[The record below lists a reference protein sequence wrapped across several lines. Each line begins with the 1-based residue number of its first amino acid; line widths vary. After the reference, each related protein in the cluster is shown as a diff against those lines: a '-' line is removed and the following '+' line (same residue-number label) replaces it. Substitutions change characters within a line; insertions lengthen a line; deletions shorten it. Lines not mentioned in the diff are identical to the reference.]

1 MGRLTLRSQLTPS
14 YINLKPGVISSAA
27 FNITARTSSLAIQ
40 MITMLILARILD
52 PGDFGLIGMVTPFLA
67 VFMIFGNLGLTNA
80 VLQQPALTAQQLS
93 SLFYM
98 NVAVSLV
105 LASTLF
111 LLAPR
116 IAALYKTPEI
126 LPITVLV
133 SAIIIVSGVGSLQ
146 TTLLQRNLRFKSILI
161 AEVVSQGGASA
172 IAVVLALRGF
182 GFMALAWQAVTQPT
196 IHTMMIWLQSG
207 WVPGWP
213 EWGAEVRRM
222 FMFGGYSAM
231 FNLLNTLGRRMDNV
245 LIGWRFGHVELGPYA
260 IAYRLFLTPI
270 SMITGPLGQ
279 VMIPSLAR
287 VRSEPDRFSRWYLRV
302 LRLITLT
309 VLPPC
314 VAFAIFADDLVE
326 VVLGPQWE
334 AAAPI
339 VRLLLPIGALQ
350 ASYTTIGWLM
360 LALGRADR
368 QLGWALI
375 AIPLFLIAF
384 LAGLP
389 WGAKGVATGYA
400 GANLILFIP
409 GFWYGIRGTQIR
421 LAQIFQALVPGVLAA
436 GAVAVI
442 LAAASGLSAPLAA
455 PFRLGCASLITL
467 ITIGI
472 GSVLIF
478 GWKSPKT
485 EIIGALKF
493 VWPRG

>member
-1 MGRLTLRSQLTPS
+1 LRSQLTPS
-14 YINLKPGVISSAA
+14 YTNLKPRVISSAA
-27 FNITARTSSLAIQ
+27 FNITARMSSFAIQ
-40 MITMLILARILD
+40 MITTLVLVRILS
-52 PGDFGLIGMVTPFLA
+52 PGDFGLVGMVTPFIA

-80 VLQQPALTAQQLS
+80 VLQQTTITRPQLS

-98 NVAVSLV
+98 NVAASLV
-105 LASTLF
+105 LATALF
-111 LLAPR
+111 LLAPP
-116 IAALYKTPEI
+116 IAALYKTPEV
-126 LPITVLV
+126 LPITALF
-133 SAIIIVSGVGSLQ
+133 SAIIIVSGVGTLQ
-146 TTLLQRNLRFKSILI
+146 TTLLQRNLHFRSILV

-172 IAVVLALRGF
+172 IAVVLALRGL

-196 IHTMMIWLQSG
+196 IHTVMICLQSG

-213 EWGAEVRRM
+213 EWGADVRRM
-222 FMFGGYSAM
+222 FTFGGYSAM
-231 FNLLNTLGRRMDNV
+231 FNLLNTLGRRMDNI

-270 SMITGPLGQ
+270 NMITGPLGQ

-314 VAFAIFADDLVE
+314 VAFALLADDLVQ

-360 LALGRADR
+360 LAMGRADR

-375 AIPLFLIAF
+375 AIPLFVAAF
-384 LAGLP
+384 AAGLP
-389 WGAKGVATGYA
+389 WGAEGVATGYA

-421 LAQIFQALVPGVLAA
+421 LAQVFEALVPGVLAA
-436 GAVAVI
+436 GAIAVI
-442 LAAASGLSAPLAA
+442 LAAASNLGAPLPA
-455 PFRLGCASLITL
+455 PLRLGCAGVITF
-467 ITIGI
+467 ITTGI
-472 GSVLIF
+472 GCFLTF
-478 GWKSPKT
+478 GWKRTKT
-485 EIIGALKF
+485 EIIGALKLLGQG
-493 VWPRG
+493 VIQNEG